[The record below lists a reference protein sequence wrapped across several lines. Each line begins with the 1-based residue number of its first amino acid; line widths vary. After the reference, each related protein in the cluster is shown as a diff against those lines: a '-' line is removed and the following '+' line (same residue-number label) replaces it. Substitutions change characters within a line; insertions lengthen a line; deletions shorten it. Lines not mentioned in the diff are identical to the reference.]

1 MHMEYMSTNVPRNAL
16 KKNLFRQQ
24 LISYEMHTVY
34 EYNSK
39 EFAARIRHLLQQRH
53 RPFLKLGVKAR
64 GCNGLSYTLNYL
76 GGSYSFLFDL
86 RFQSHMPFLPFQ
98 FYDTFI

>member
-34 EYNSK
+34 KYNSK